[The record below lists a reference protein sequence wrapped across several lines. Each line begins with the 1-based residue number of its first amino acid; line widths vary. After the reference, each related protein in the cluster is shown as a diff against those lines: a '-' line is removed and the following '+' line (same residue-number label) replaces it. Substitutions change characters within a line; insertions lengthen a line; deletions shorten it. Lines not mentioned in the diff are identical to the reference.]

1 MCWRAIQPA
10 HEDSM
15 TSAKQRAKPKSV
27 RLKDYLASA
36 YLIDHVVMDV
46 SLHATRTRVQSR
58 LSIRPNPQVTR
69 KNAPLVLNGIG
80 LELESLTLDGE
91 KLDPSAIDRSD
102 VTLTLQELPAR
113 AFELE
118 SIVWINPTINKALMG
133 LYRSKGVYCTQCEAE
148 GFRRITFMLDRPD
161 VMARYRVR
169 LEGDV
174 VEVPVLLANG
184 DLVERGTLQGGR
196 HYAIWEDP
204 HPKPCYLFAMV
215 GGDLGSI
222 ASSFTTASGRAVD
235 LRIYVEHGKEA
246 RAAWAM
252 DALKRSMAWDERA
265 FGREYDLSQFNI
277 VAVSDFNMGAMEN
290 KGLNVFNDRLV
301 LASAETATD
310 ANFEAIE
317 SVIAHEYF
325 HNWTGNRITCR
336 DWFQLCLKEGLTVY
350 RDQEFSSDERSRT
363 VQRIADVRQ
372 LKATQFPEDGGPLA
386 HAVRPETYVEINN
399 FYTATIYEKG
409 AELVRMIATLLGPEK
424 FRAGMD
430 LYFQRHDGHAATIED
445 FIACFAEISGEDFS
459 QFQSWYS
466 QPGTPDVSCEATYSA
481 TEKTLS
487 LDFQQR
493 SSKSGKYKPMVIPVR
508 LGLLG
513 SNGADLP
520 LTAAAG
526 TLLSG
531 DVAILSKAQQT
542 LRFRDVPER
551 PVLSLLRGFSAPVKL
566 TIDMSERDLAFL
578 ARHDSDLYNRWQALN
593 QFAIAQMSAI
603 YSALQSG
610 KRSTKGIT
618 FARALGNALTDEA
631 LEPAYRAEL
640 LRLPSAV
647 ELAREIGSDIDPDMV
662 MRAHRQLVRTVA
674 RTLEAEL
681 ATLYKSS
688 VRKGPYSPDAAST
701 GLRSLRNGALSLL
714 TARGEAA
721 DIKRLAAHYFDANNM
736 TDQAHALMLL
746 AHQNAPMRAKAFDHF
761 HHRWQGDDLV
771 IDVWFSAQAQS
782 SLPDTLD
789 RVKALCSHPLFRQTA
804 PNKVRALLG
813 VFAGASLTQF
823 HRQDGAGY
831 DFIAD
836 QVLVIDGF
844 NPQVASRLL
853 ASFRSWTTL
862 EPKRRALAKQ
872 TLERIAQTKKLSPD
886 VREIIARMLE

>member
-1 MCWRAIQPA
+1 
-10 HEDSM
+10 M
-15 TSAKQRAKPKSV
+15 TSAKQRTRSTPV
-27 RLKDYLASA
+27 RLKHYQPSA
-36 YLIDHVVMDV
+36 YLIEHVALDV

-58 LSIRPNPQVTR
+58 LTIRPNPTAAI
-69 KNAPLVLNGIG
+69 KGAPLVLNGVG

-91 KLDPSAIDRSD
+91 KLDPSKLERTD
-102 VTLTLQELPAR
+102 VALTLTDMPTR

-118 SIVWINPTINKALMG
+118 SVVWINPAINQALMG
-133 LYRSKGVYCTQCEAE
+133 LYCSKHVYCTQCEAE

-184 DLVERGTLQGGR
+184 DLIERGTLQGGR

-222 ASSFTTASGRAVD
+222 ASTFTTSSGRAVD

-252 DALKRSMAWDERA
+252 DALKRSMAWDEKA

-310 ANFEAIE
+310 ANYEAIE
-317 SVIAHEYF
+317 SVVAHEYF

-409 AELVRMIATLLGPEK
+409 AELVRMIATLLGPDQ

-430 LYFQRHDGHAATIED
+430 LYFERHDGDAATIED
-445 FIACFAEISGEDFS
+445 FIACFADVSGQDFS
-459 QFQSWYS
+459 QFQLWYS
-466 QPGTPDVSCEATYSA
+466 QPGTPEISCDIDYSV
-481 TEKTLS
+481 TERTLS
-487 LDFQQR
+487 LSFEQQGTKAAKR
-493 SSKSGKYKPMVIPVR
+493 KPMVIPVR

-513 SNGADLP
+513 RDGGDLP
-520 LTAAAG
+520 LIAAQG
-526 TLLSG
+526 TRLAG
-531 DVAILSKAQQT
+531 DVAILSKAQET
-542 LRFRDVPER
+542 LRFVDVAER
-551 PVLSLLRGFSAPVKL
+551 PVLSLLRGFSAPIKL
-566 TIDMSERDLAFL
+566 TVATSERDLAFL
-578 ARHDSDLYNRWQALN
+578 ARHDSDQFNRWQALN
-593 QFAIAQMSAI
+593 QLAIGQMKAI
-603 YSALQSG
+603 YGALQAG
-610 KRSTKGIT
+610 KRSTKGLT
-618 FARALGNALTDEA
+618 FARALGSALVDKK

-640 LRLPSAV
+640 LRLPSSV
-647 ELAREIGSDIDPDMV
+647 ELAREIGHDVDPDLV
-662 MRAHRQLVRTVA
+662 MRAHRQFVRTVA
-674 RTLEAEL
+674 RVLGPELEA
-681 ATLYKSS
+681 LYKSS
-688 VRKGPYSPDAAST
+688 ARKGPYSPDAQST
-701 GLRSLRNGALSLL
+701 GLRSQRNGALCLL

-736 TDQAHALMLL
+736 TDQAHALGLL
-746 AHQNAPMRAKAFDHF
+746 AHQNTPMRAKALAHF
-761 HHRWQGDDLV
+761 HDRWQGDDLV
-771 IDVWFSAQAQS
+771 IDIWFSAQAQS
-782 SLPDTLD
+782 SLPGTMDA
-789 RVKALCSHPLFRQTA
+789 VKALSTHPLFRQTA
-804 PNKVRALLG
+804 PNKVRSLLG
-813 VFAGASLTQF
+813 VFAGANLTQF
-823 HRQDGAGY
+823 HRRDGAGY
-831 DFIAD
+831 DFVAD
-836 QVLVIDGF
+836 QVLAIDGF

-853 ASFRSWTTL
+853 ASFRSWPTL
-862 EPKRRALAKQ
+862 EVMRRARAQ
-872 TLERIAQTKKLSPD
+872 ATLERIAQTKKLSPD
-886 VREIIARMLE
+886 VREIIARMLEAPV